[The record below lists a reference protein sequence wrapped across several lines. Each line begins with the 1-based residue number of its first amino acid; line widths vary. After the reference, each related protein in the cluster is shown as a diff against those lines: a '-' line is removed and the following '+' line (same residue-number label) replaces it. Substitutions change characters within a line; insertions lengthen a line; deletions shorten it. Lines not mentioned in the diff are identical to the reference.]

1 MIASFRDR
9 LARQEKETKRALL
22 ENKKI
27 STDQF
32 NI

>member
-9 LARQEKETKRALL
+9 LARQVKETKRVLL

-27 STDQF
+27 STD
-32 NI
+32 